1 MPHSNKYARSN
12 HEKVEALDNA
22 AAQPDRTQLHSL
34 AKEAA
39 GLEDIAAVK
48 YAISLGAQPSEMIIP
63 ALSLDKPDIL
73 ACLLDAG
80 LEINYRIP
88 GYTGSPLTGAS
99 AFAKT
104 ELVKTLLARGADPN
118 LENCGWGRYHL
129 RPPAAAAQG
138 WMKDEEAAETIRVL
152 LDGGARWEGSAAL
165 QLAAGRGRVECV
177 KVLVGAGADVNEI
190 VGRVEEKSALRLA
203 EEKGCEEVVRIL
215 KARGAKE

>member
-1 MPHSNKYARSN
+1 
-12 HEKVEALDNA
+12 
-22 AAQPDRTQLHSL
+22 
-34 AKEAA
+34 
-39 GLEDIAAVK
+39 
-48 YAISLGAQPSEMIIP
+48 MIIP
-63 ALSLDKPDIL
+63 ALDLDKPDVL

-80 LEINYRIP
+80 LDINYRIP
-88 GYTGSPLTGAS
+88 GYAGTPLTGAS

-104 ELVKTLLARGADPN
+104 ELVKLLLARGADPN
-118 LENCGWGRYHL
+118 RGNCGWGQYQL
-129 RPPAAAAQG
+129 KPPAAAVDG

-152 LDGGARWEGSAAL
+152 LNGGAWWEGSAAL
-165 QLAAGRGRVECV
+165 QLAAGRGRVRVECV